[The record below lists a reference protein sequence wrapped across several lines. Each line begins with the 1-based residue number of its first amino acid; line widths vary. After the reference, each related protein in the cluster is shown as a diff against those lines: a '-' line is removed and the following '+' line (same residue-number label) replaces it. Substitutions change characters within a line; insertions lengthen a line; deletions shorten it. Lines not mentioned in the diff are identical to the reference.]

1 MVKAE
6 VSACK
11 RADLVSPADGKNDT
25 MITTNDTTL
34 EFVNH
39 VISAAERMP
48 SGPERRRLLAL
59 ASGRRPGTGLPSLG
73 SESIDDLIE
82 RGVTRCLSDHR
93 YFTLATLAACSNAE
107 HLLPGLLEGMWPGNF
122 NFLAHTGRLLAF
134 GTRAELDEV
143 VETVSAEHW
152 APFGIHNDAQ
162 DVPYSASRKIAG
174 VCDEFAYLNPA
185 WPDEAET
192 AFDERLTAA
201 VEIGKDVGPWTFPEV
216 ETAFE
221 GQLGRAD
228 TFIPEAEV
236 IGESNDIELLS
247 SIAELSGDDTF
258 RMIPMSAFLERP
270 LPARPL
276 VFGPML
282 ERGLVTVLGAAPG
295 IGKSTLTAAISTC
308 VALGR
313 DLAGFEV
320 PEPVRV
326 WHMNTEDSSDE
337 TQRRFTA
344 FAKHNSIRQSE
355 LDNLFAPVF
364 GRKLRLMNKLSGT
377 PQPSDQGTALRKAI
391 VRQRLGLL
399 VLDPLVL
406 LHDLDENS
414 NADMGAFLEFLQETA
429 REANC
434 AILLVHHARKDK
446 SGQSMDALRGASAIA
461 ASARSVYTLWEEDG
475 RNEVTLTCVKSN
487 NHSRASQSVTFER
500 QSVTLDNGDQVGVLV
515 PCNTVVATAGTP
527 VRRRSQ

>member
-1 MVKAE
+1 MIIDTEAANEFIDHVVEASEDMK
-6 VSACK
+6 VGLD
-11 RADLVSPADGKNDT
+11 RFRLIVDLAGQRSRVEGNDAIIRT
-25 MITTNDTTL
+25 GITTALEKEQYFSLAKVAVQANVEHAFIDLLGAGTAATT
-34 EFVNH
+34 
-39 VISAAERMP
+39 
-48 SGPERRRLLAL
+48 
-59 ASGRRPGTGLPSLG
+59 
-73 SESIDDLIE
+73 
-82 RGVTRCLSDHR
+82 
-93 YFTLATLAACSNAE
+93 
-107 HLLPGLLEGMWPGNF
+107 NF
-122 NFLAHTGRLLAF
+122 YLDVGRLLAH
-134 GTRAELDEV
+134 GTQSELDDLVNEV
-143 VETVSAEHW
+143 CVEGWEEVDLVHRYEQVPHAVSRTFAE
-152 APFGIHNDAQ
+152 
-162 DVPYSASRKIAG
+162 RL
-174 VCDEFAYLNPA
+174 DEFAQLNPG
-185 WPDEAET
+185 WLQEAE
-192 AFDERLTAA
+192 DEHARQFEEDGDEPMQDDHILLP
-201 VEIGKDVGPWTFPEV
+201 VGQV
-216 ETAFE
+216 
-221 GQLGRAD
+221 LGCDLLAQDDLECCHEDSGSAD
-228 TFIPEAEV
+228 AGVQDE
-236 IGESNDIELLS
+236 S
-247 SIAELSGDDTF
+247 SITDARPHEPITDMGEPSFDDTF

-295 IGKSTLTAAISTC
+295 IGKSTLTAAISTS

-313 DLAGFEV
+313 DFAGFEV

-326 WHMNTEDSSDE
+326 WHMNTEDSSEE
-337 TQRRFTA
+337 TQRRFAA
-344 FAKHNSIRQSE
+344 FAQQNRIGQSE

-377 PQPSDQGTALRKAI
+377 PQASDQGIALRKAI

-429 REANC
+429 RETNC

-461 ASARSVYTLWEEDG
+461 ASARSVYTLCEEDG
-475 RNEVTLTCVKSN
+475 RNEATLTCVKSN
-487 NHSRASQSVTFER
+487 NHSRASQSVSFER

-515 PCNTVVATAGTP
+515 PCNTAVATAGTP